1 MEEAEGSSKKLDLLF
16 KLAKTQ
22 SECPNEDKR
31 QGEQEGGG
39 RGEDEDEVMEL
50 SLGLSTNGRFGVD
63 PTRSKK
69 LKRASSI
76 ADAAAFAVGTGARVA
91 GTEAHAP
98 PLSRTRS
105 LPVETEEEWRRR
117 KELQSIR
124 RMEARKKRMEKMKN
138 LRLPR
143 DANGGKNG
151 LQHEPVNGDSIGQRL
166 LGNGVLRRFEN
177 REVVESSSQGSAGPM
192 RSGSSASSD
201 LIEGR
206 KQNAE
211 VSPSSKQ
218 SSNGPGPGPE
228 PEPMGRASETE
239 AKGATTSQ
247 QLKNTMRDMPYVT
260 TKETGP
266 NGRRVEGFL
275 YGYKKGE
282 DVRIMCVCHGIFL
295 TPKEFVEHGGVRG
308 ADVEHPLKH
317 IVVNPFPL
325 L

>member
-1 MEEAEGSSKKLDLLF
+1 MEGAEGSSKKLDLLCKF
-16 KLAKTQ
+16 AKIQ
-22 SECPNEDKR
+22 SECPNKDKR
-31 QGEQEGGG
+31 QGEQGGG
-39 RGEDEDEVMEL
+39 KDEDEDEVMEL

-76 ADAAAFAVGTGARVA
+76 ADAAAFAVGTGSRVA
-91 GTEAHAP
+91 GSEAHAP

-151 LQHEPVNGDSIGQRL
+151 LQHESVNGDSNGQRL
-166 LGNGVLRRFEN
+166 LGNGILRKFEN
-177 REVVESSSQGSAGPM
+177 GDVVESSSQGSAGPM
-192 RSGSSASSD
+192 RSGSSGSSD

-218 SSNGPGPGPE
+218 SSNGPGP
-228 PEPMGRASETE
+228 EPMGRASETE
-239 AKGATTSQ
+239 AKGATTNQ

-282 DVRIMCVCHGIFL
+282 DLRIMCVCHGIFL